1 MFGLTPFDKKN
12 SGLEPAG
19 NYRSELD
26 PFFDR
31 FFGSSMTPFFG
42 GTFNQMKVD
51 IRETKDAYILD
62 ADLPGIKKD
71 QIHLDADQ
79 DRLLISVEADE
90 NYETKSEGYICR
102 ERRSG
107 RIARSFPLTNI
118 DAENITASLDNGTLT
133 VNMPKKNKEM
143 PTSRHIDIA

>member
-1 MFGLTPFDKKN
+1 MFGLTPFDRKN

-19 NYRSELD
+19 NYRSDLD

-31 FFGSSMTPFFG
+31 FFGGSMAPVFG
-42 GTFNQMKVD
+42 GAFNQMKVD

-71 QIHLDADQ
+71 QIHLDVDE
-79 DRLLISVEADE
+79 DHLLISVEADE

-107 RIARSFPLTNI
+107 RFAISFPLTNI
-118 DAENITASLDNGTLT
+118 DAANISASLENGTLT
-133 VNMPKKNKEM
+133 VTLPKKDKET
-143 PTSRHIDIA
+143 PKSRRIDIA